1 MKHTTLSA
9 SDFDSYFQRIG
20 HSGDLQADLKT
31 LTAIH
36 KAHALAIPFE
46 NLSIFMGQPI
56 PIDLASV
63 CHKLIHT
70 PRGGYCFEMNTLL
83 FHILLQIGF
92 QVEQL
97 QGRVWIGTPLPEQNP
112 QRVPPR
118 GHKLLLVTL
127 NDGTRYLAD
136 VGFGGPGLVRPLQ
149 LAAGIVQVHPEGAF
163 RLLPYPGLGYLL
175 QRADGDGQ
183 WTNLYSFDMNP
194 CFAEDFEFANYFVST
209 HPLSYLFQNRVV
221 VQPTPTGRLSLCNR
235 QLTRLENGVGAQET
249 IESPEAYRTLLAE
262 AFKIVLNDVEAERLL
277 GPLFAPME
285 TVS

>member
-1 MKHTTLSA
+1 MEYATLSA
-9 SDFDSYFQRIG
+9 QDFDGYFRRIG
-20 HSGDLQADLKT
+20 YAGDLQPDLPT
-31 LTAIH
+31 LIAIH
-36 KAHALAIPFE
+36 QAHAYAIPFE
-46 NLSIFMGQPI
+46 NLSIFIGQPI
-56 PIDLASV
+56 PIDLPSV

-70 PRGGYCFEMNTLL
+70 HRGGYCFEMNTLL
-83 FHILLQIGF
+83 FHILRQIGF

-112 QRVPPR
+112 QTVPPR

-127 NDGTRYLAD
+127 NDGSRYLAD

-149 LAAGIVQVHPEGAF
+149 LAAGIVQRQLEGTF

-175 QRADGDGQ
+175 QRTDGEGQ
-183 WTNLYSFDMNP
+183 WANLFSFDMNP

-221 VQPTPTGRLSLCNR
+221 VQPNPTGRLSLCNR
-235 QLTRLENGVGAQET
+235 QLTRLENGISTQET

-262 AFKIVLNDVEAERLL
+262 TFKIVLNDAEAEQLL
-277 GPLFAPME
+277 SALFVPIE